1 MAYKWLSLGQNHQ
14 EYQSISLWPKYI
26 KLVLSANQSSL
37 VAVVPQTAFPVL
49 LTGFYKANRAK
60 TRVLHQGHYTLYKL
74 SLKTHHFQ
82 MKQFLKATL
91 DVCSL
96 CTYIPPSPL
105 RRPLPAKCT
114 YPFFKFGR
122 LNAADLNKQLIQ
134 IRRQTQRTD
143 PSHCIAMGTNMAVA
157 FSVILM
163 AHVEK

>member
-14 EYQSISLWPKYI
+14 EYQSIALWPKCI

-37 VAVVPQTAFPVL
+37 EAVVPQTAFPVL

-60 TRVLHQGHYTLYKL
+60 QVLHQGHNTLYKL
-74 SLKTHHFQ
+74 SLKTHDFQ

-105 RRPLPAKCT
+105 RRPLPVKCT
-114 YPFFKFGR
+114 YPFFKLGR

-134 IRRQTQRTD
+134 IRWQTPRTD
-143 PSHCIAMGTNMAVA
+143 PSHCIAMGTNRRLL
-157 FSVILM
+157 FRSF
-163 AHVEK
+163 